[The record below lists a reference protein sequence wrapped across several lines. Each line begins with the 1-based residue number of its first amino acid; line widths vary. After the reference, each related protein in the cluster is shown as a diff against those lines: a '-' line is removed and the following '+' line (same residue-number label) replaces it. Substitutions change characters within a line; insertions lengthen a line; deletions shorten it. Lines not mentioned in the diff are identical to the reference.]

1 MNDKTVY
8 AKTPAGQQEIG
19 ERKAGLDIR
28 QRRLLILID
37 GHRPASELRGVSG
50 FPDALALLDGLLAQ
64 GLVSAA
70 DGAGPAAATPT
81 AAPVPSA
88 ATAAAPVDLV
98 ERRRRGT
105 HAINE
110 MLGPVGKYL
119 AIRLSEAESHEVLE
133 DLIDSGRCM
142 VGDLRGR
149 AAIPHFDKLLAG
161 EG

>member
-28 QRRLLILID
+28 QRRLLILVD
-37 GHRPASELRGVSG
+37 GHRTASELCGVSG
-50 FPDALALLDGLLAQ
+50 FPDAMALLDGLLAQ
-64 GLVSAA
+64 GLVASA
-70 DGAGPAAATPT
+70 DGTGAAAAKSA
-81 AAPVPSA
+81 AAPVA
-88 ATAAAPVDLV
+88 AAAAAPVDLV
-98 ERRRRGT
+98 ERRRRGA

-119 AIRLSEAESHEVLE
+119 AIRLAEADSPEVLE
-133 DLIDSGRCM
+133 DLIDSGRRM

-149 AAIPHFDKLLAG
+149 AAIPHFDKLLAK
-161 EG
+161 ED

>member
-28 QRRLLILID
+28 QRRLLILVD

-50 FPDALALLDGLLAQ
+50 FPDALALLDGLHAQ
-64 GLVSAA
+64 GLVAAA
-70 DGAGPAAATPT
+70 DGAGAAAATP
-81 AAPVPSA
+81 
-88 ATAAAPVDLV
+88 AAAPVAAAVAPVDLA
-98 ERRRRGT
+98 ERRRRGA

-119 AIRLSEAESHEVLE
+119 AIRLAEAESREVLE
-133 DLIDSGRCM
+133 DLIDSGRRM

-161 EG
+161 DG

>member
-28 QRRLLILID
+28 QRRLLILVD
-37 GHRPASELRGVSG
+37 GHRPVSELRGLSG
-50 FPDALALLDGLLAQ
+50 FPDTVALLEGLLAK
-64 GLVSAA
+64 GLV
-70 DGAGPAAATPT
+70 GAAATPT
-81 AAPVPSA
+81 AEPVA
-88 ATAAAPVDLV
+88 ATPAAAPVDLV

-105 HAINE
+105 HAVNQ

-119 AIRLSEAESHEVLE
+119 AARLAEAESPEVLE
-133 DLIDSGRCM
+133 DLIDSGRRM

-161 EG
+161 ED